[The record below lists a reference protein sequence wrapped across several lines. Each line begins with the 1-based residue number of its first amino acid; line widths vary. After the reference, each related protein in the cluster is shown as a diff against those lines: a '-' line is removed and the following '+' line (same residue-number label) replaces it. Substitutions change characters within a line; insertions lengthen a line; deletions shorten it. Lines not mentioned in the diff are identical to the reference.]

1 MKSVGWDE
9 AINMKKESKMTNQI
23 TAANFDETF
32 NLDYAV
38 ALADGLSNIDE
49 DSAAVT
55 KLVEWCASRGYEV
68 SREVCHDVIHSQI
81 DAMTQ
86 LGVED

>member
-1 MKSVGWDE
+1 
-9 AINMKKESKMTNQI
+9 MTNNAI

-38 ALADGLSNIDE
+38 TLADGLSNVDE

-55 KLVEWCASRGYEV
+55 KLVDWCEGRGYTV
-68 SREVCHDVIHSQI
+68 SREVCRDVIQSQI
-81 DAMTQ
+81 DGLTQ
-86 LGVED
+86 AGVE

>member
-1 MKSVGWDE
+1 MK
-9 AINMKKESKMTNQI
+9 I

-49 DSAAVT
+49 DSAVVT
-55 KLVEWCASRGYEV
+55 KLVDWCKLRGHDV
-68 SREVCHDVIHSQI
+68 SREVCCDVIQSQI
-81 DAMTQ
+81 DGLTQ
-86 LGVED
+86 LGIED